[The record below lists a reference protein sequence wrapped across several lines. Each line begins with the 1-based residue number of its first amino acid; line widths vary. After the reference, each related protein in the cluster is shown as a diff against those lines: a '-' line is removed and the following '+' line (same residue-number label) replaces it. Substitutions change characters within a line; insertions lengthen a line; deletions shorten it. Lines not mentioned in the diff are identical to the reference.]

1 MIVPH
6 LHLLESGVW
15 PLQGPQKLG
24 DPVTDGGTN
33 GQTPGC
39 GGKGATKGAAG
50 PQEKEVIPPDPQG
63 TYFVFQTPIIF
74 LTASLQTPSYKS
86 QFIIFQEVSNL
97 LSLST
102 FIQNS
107 RVDF

>member
-1 MIVPH
+1 MTLRLTSWFSTDVLDFFLVFSGDMIVPH

-24 DPVTDGGTN
+24 DPGTDGGTN

-39 GGKGATKGAAG
+39 GGRGATKGAAG

-63 TYFVFQTPIIF
+63 ILFFR
-74 LTASLQTPSYKS
+74 LQ
-86 QFIIFQEVSNL
+86 
-97 LSLST
+97 
-102 FIQNS
+102 
-107 RVDF
+107 

>member
-24 DPVTDGGTN
+24 DPGTDGGTN

-39 GGKGATKGAAG
+39 GGRGATKGAAG

-63 TYFVFQTPIIF
+63 ILFSQTLIKF
-74 LTASLQTPSYKS
+74 LTAEKIQMNQTKTCEKEMAV
-86 QFIIFQEVSNL
+86 QH
-97 LSLST
+97 
-102 FIQNS
+102 
-107 RVDF
+107 

>member
-1 MIVPH
+1 MNLAKREILFSIFLSCFSGDMIVPH

-24 DPVTDGGTN
+24 DPGTDGGTN

-39 GGKGATKGAAG
+39 GGRGATKGAAG

-63 TYFVFQTPIIF
+63 ILFCR
-74 LTASLQTPSYKS
+74 L
-86 QFIIFQEVSNL
+86 
-97 LSLST
+97 
-102 FIQNS
+102 
-107 RVDF
+107 R

>member
-24 DPVTDGGTN
+24 DPGTDGGTN

-39 GGKGATKGAAG
+39 GGRGATKGAAG

-63 TYFVFQTPIIF
+63 ILFFRLQYFF
-74 LTASLQTPSYKS
+74 
-86 QFIIFQEVSNL
+86 
-97 LSLST
+97 
-102 FIQNS
+102 
-107 RVDF
+107 

>member
-15 PLQGPQKLG
+15 PPQGPQKLG
-24 DPVTDGGTN
+24 DPGTDGGTN

-39 GGKGATKGAAG
+39 GGRGATKGAAG

-63 TYFVFQTPIIF
+63 IFTDYFVSQTLIHMSVG
-74 LTASLQTPSYKS
+74 TV
-86 QFIIFQEVSNL
+86 IFQQPSL
-97 LSLST
+97 LYSS
-102 FIQNS
+102 
-107 RVDF
+107 

>member
-6 LHLLESGVW
+6 LHLRESGVW

-24 DPVTDGGTN
+24 DPGTDGGTN

-39 GGKGATKGAAG
+39 GDRGATKGAAG

-63 TYFVFQTPIIF
+63 MIPIKI
-74 LTASLQTPSYKS
+74 LTASLQSY
-86 QFIIFQEVSNL
+86 
-97 LSLST
+97 
-102 FIQNS
+102 NS
-107 RVDF
+107 S